1 MKDVQLS
8 LKDAIA
14 LHEANDRIFEA
25 SRFHF
30 VLHGAVCLFQYLD
43 GIERVSG
50 VPDKMQPQ
58 FEKICEATKQLSQQ
72 ILELG
77 LDEREVDIFLYEY
90 FKVNAMTVKERRLVR
105 YIQSTLELVEVRET
119 MAFPEVLEEQV
130 DKAIANRAVNVTVDM
145 VEAKISQRT
154 KVAN

>member
-25 SRFHF
+25 SQFLF

-50 VPDKMQPQ
+50 VPDQMQLQ
-58 FEKICEATKQLSQQ
+58 FEKICEATKRLSQQ
-72 ILELG
+72 VLELG

-105 YIQSTLELVEVRET
+105 YIQSTLELVEVTET

-130 DKAIANRAVNVTVDM
+130 DKAIANKAVNVTVDM
-145 VEAKISQRT
+145 VEAKISQRA